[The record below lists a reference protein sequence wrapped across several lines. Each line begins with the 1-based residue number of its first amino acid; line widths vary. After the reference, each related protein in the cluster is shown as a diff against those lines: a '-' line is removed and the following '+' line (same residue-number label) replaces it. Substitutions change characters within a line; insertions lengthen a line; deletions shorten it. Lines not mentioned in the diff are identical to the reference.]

1 MDLASAVNYAE
12 IIGLH
17 GLLSA
22 SANIMNDTT
31 TEFNEH
37 ILSTRIGS
45 DEKVITTRPFSINMV
60 VTARYKPSF

>member
-45 DEKVITTRPFSINMV
+45 DEKVITTRPF
-60 VTARYKPSF
+60 